1 MPLKFKQKLSL
12 KFMLKGSRTIKIM
25 KGGEERR
32 GLTQVTSIKVFVFS
46 LAYNKQTKVIDII

>member
-1 MPLKFKQKLSL
+1 
-12 KFMLKGSRTIKIM
+12 MLKGSRTIKIM

-46 LAYNKQTKVIDII
+46 LAYNKQTKVIDIIWQQLIYFTF